1 MNHSTPTVF
10 VVDDALEVRVGLSRI
25 LAAADY
31 QVRVFESAE
40 SFLELQDMEA
50 PGCLLLDICMPGLSG
65 FDLQRSLLD
74 SRCGRPIVFLTGQG
88 DIQASVRAM
97 KAGAVDFLTK
107 PIDMDRLFAAID
119 EALRVDAAERQ
130 ARATCGLIGRR
141 LGRLT
146 PRERQVMEHV
156 VRGRL
161 NKQIAASLGT
171 GEKTVKVHRARMM
184 WKMGAR
190 SVAELVQLGSRVGV
204 AMTPILRSPRRSDSE
219 TGRSLL

>member
-1 MNHSTPTVF
+1 MNHPTPTVF
-10 VVDDALEVRVGLSRI
+10 VVDDAMEVRVGLERI
-25 LAAADY
+25 LAVGNY
-31 QVRVFESAE
+31 EVRVFESAE
-40 SFLELQDMEA
+40 RFLELHDPED

-65 FDLQRSLLD
+65 FDLQRSLRD
-74 SRCGRPIVFLTGQG
+74 SLCGRPIVFLTGQG
-88 DIQASVRAM
+88 DIPASVHAM

-107 PIDMDRLFAAID
+107 PIDKDRLFAALD
-119 EALRVDAAERQ
+119 QALRVDAAERQ
-130 ARATCGLIGRR
+130 VRATRGIIGQR
-141 LGRLT
+141 LARLT

-156 VRGRL
+156 VHGRL

-204 AMTPILRSPRRSDSE
+204 TMTPIVRSSPRSNVE
-219 TGRSLL
+219 TGGLPL